1 VNSKRKTKTGVSE
14 LHDKSEFG
22 TFIAS
27 SDGDKAEILA
37 NFFSSV
43 FTDED
48 VNNLPKMEKR
58 NSNKA
63 TDDPFSQEEIKK
75 LLLGLNTTKSPGPDK
90 AHPKV
95 LYELA
100 NVIDKPLFI
109 IVKKSFETG
118 IVPENWKVAIITALF
133 KKGDKK
139 LASNYRP
146 VSLTS
151 ILCKLLE
158 KLIRKRIIEHIDKF
172 NLFSDRQ
179 LRSTSLQLL
188 KVLDKWTS
196 VLDEGGVLNAVYMDF
211 MKAFDKVPH
220 TWLLVKMKAYGL
232 SEKICIWIQDFL
244 SDRKQCVQVN
254 GMKSQWHK
262 VTSGKPQGSVLDQ
275 YYLLFTS
282 MICQNA

>member
-1 VNSKRKTKTGVSE
+1 
-14 LHDKSEFG
+14 
-22 TFIAS
+22 
-27 SDGDKAEILA
+27 
-37 NFFSSV
+37 
-43 FTDED
+43 
-48 VNNLPKMEKR
+48 MEKR
-58 NSNKA
+58 NSDIA
-63 TDDPFSQEEIKK
+63 TDEPFSQEEIKK

-109 IVKKSFETG
+109 IFKKSFETG

-158 KLIRKRIIEHIDKF
+158 KLIRKRIIEHMDKF
-172 NLFSDRQ
+172 NLFSDKQ
-179 LRSTSLQLL
+179 FGFMGGRSTSLQLL
-188 KVLDKWTS
+188 KVLDKWTN

-220 TWLLVKMKAYGL
+220 TRLLVKMKAYGL
-232 SEKICIWIQDFL
+232 SEKMCIWAQDIL

-262 VTSGKPQGSVLDQ
+262 VTSGIPQGSVL
-275 YYLLFTS
+275 
-282 MICQNA
+282 

>member
-14 LHDKSEFG
+14 LHDKSESG

-58 NSNKA
+58 NSDIA
-63 TDDPFSQEEIKK
+63 TDEPFSQEEIKK

-95 LYELA
+95 PYELA

-109 IVKKSFETG
+109 IFKKSFETE

-139 LASNYRP
+139 LASI
-146 VSLTS
+146 T
-151 ILCKLLE
+151 E
-158 KLIRKRIIEHIDKF
+158 
-172 NLFSDRQ
+172 Q
-179 LRSTSLQLL
+179 
-188 KVLDKWTS
+188 
-196 VLDEGGVLNAVYMDF
+196 
-211 MKAFDKVPH
+211 
-220 TWLLVKMKAYGL
+220 
-232 SEKICIWIQDFL
+232 
-244 SDRKQCVQVN
+244 
-254 GMKSQWHK
+254 
-262 VTSGKPQGSVLDQ
+262 
-275 YYLLFTS
+275 
-282 MICQNA
+282 

>member
-1 VNSKRKTKTGVSE
+1 MINFWHMNSKRKTKTGVSE
-14 LHDKSEFG
+14 LHHKSESG
-22 TFIAS
+22 TFIAN

-37 NFFSSV
+37 KFFSSV

-58 NSNKA
+58 NSDIA
-63 TDDPFSQEEIKK
+63 TNEPFSQEEIKK

-90 AHPKV
+90 A

-109 IVKKSFETG
+109 IFKKSFDTG

-133 KKGDKK
+133 KKRDKN

-158 KLIRKRIIEHIDKF
+158 KLILTKKEYRTY
-172 NLFSDRQ
+172 RQ
-179 LRSTSLQLL
+179 
-188 KVLDKWTS
+188 
-196 VLDEGGVLNAVYMDF
+196 
-211 MKAFDKVPH
+211 
-220 TWLLVKMKAYGL
+220 
-232 SEKICIWIQDFL
+232 IQP
-244 SDRKQCVQVN
+244 V
-254 GMKSQWHK
+254 
-262 VTSGKPQGSVLDQ
+262 
-275 YYLLFTS
+275 
-282 MICQNA
+282 

>member
-1 VNSKRKTKTGVSE
+1 VTGWVNFGSEVHQRIQIVINFWHVNSKRKTKTGVSE
-14 LHDKSEFG
+14 LHHKSESG
-22 TFIAS
+22 TFIAN

-37 NFFSSV
+37 KIFSSV

-58 NSNKA
+58 NSDIA
-63 TDDPFSQEEIKK
+63 TNEPFSQEEIKK

-90 AHPKV
+90 A

-109 IVKKSFETG
+109 IFKKSFDTG

-133 KKGDKK
+133 KKRDKN

-158 KLIRKRIIEHIDKF
+158 KLILTKKEYRTY
-172 NLFSDRQ
+172 RQ
-179 LRSTSLQLL
+179 
-188 KVLDKWTS
+188 
-196 VLDEGGVLNAVYMDF
+196 
-211 MKAFDKVPH
+211 
-220 TWLLVKMKAYGL
+220 
-232 SEKICIWIQDFL
+232 IQP
-244 SDRKQCVQVN
+244 V
-254 GMKSQWHK
+254 
-262 VTSGKPQGSVLDQ
+262 
-275 YYLLFTS
+275 
-282 MICQNA
+282 